1 MSLPILTGS
10 DYSRPI
16 RFRSGGAPLDLT
28 GCGLEMVIKA
38 KRRDADPLLTL
49 TIGVGLAVP
58 APADG
63 VAILTLT
70 GGQTTQIGIGERV
83 WAIYRC
89 GSGQRVCLA
98 TGKMTVRRGL

>member
-16 RFRSGGAPLDLT
+16 RFTSGSAPLDLT

-38 KRRDADPLLTL
+38 KLRAPAPLLTL
-49 TIGVGLAVP
+49 TMGAGLAVP
-58 APADG
+58 SPADG
-63 VAILTLT
+63 IAILTLT
-70 GGQTTQIGIGERV
+70 GAQTTQIGVGERV

-89 GSGQRVCLA
+89 GSGQRICLA